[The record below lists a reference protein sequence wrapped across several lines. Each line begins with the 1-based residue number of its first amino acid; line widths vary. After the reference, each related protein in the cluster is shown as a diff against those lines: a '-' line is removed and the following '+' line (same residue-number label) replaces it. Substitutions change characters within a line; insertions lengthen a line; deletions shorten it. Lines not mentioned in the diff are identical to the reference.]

1 MSPRG
6 HRLERQSFVSA
17 MAMITGRNYVIVDV
31 QTDGLEYRHSPTI
44 NLGKKGLSKTSTT
57 SEKNDIV

>member
-1 MSPRG
+1 
-6 HRLERQSFVSA
+6 